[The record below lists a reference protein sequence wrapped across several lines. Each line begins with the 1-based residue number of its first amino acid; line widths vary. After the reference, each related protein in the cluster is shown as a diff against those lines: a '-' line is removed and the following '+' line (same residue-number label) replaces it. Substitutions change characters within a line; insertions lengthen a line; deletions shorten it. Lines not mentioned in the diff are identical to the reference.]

1 MNEDQ
6 INFFIKDKPCPE
18 SIPNCSSLREEYFL
32 ELQKHVSNGACNS
45 CIERSLRNKYITFI
59 LSSIQNNNS

>member
-6 INFFIKDKPCPE
+6 INFFIKEKPCPE
-18 SIPNCSSLREEYFL
+18 GINNCEKLREEYFK
-32 ELQKHVSNGACNS
+32 ELDALKQQGGCNS

-59 LSSIQNNNS
+59 SSSTTKE